1 MSEHGR
7 KAIELFED
15 GYNCA
20 QSILAAFSDE
30 TGLGFEESLRLASS
44 FGGGMGRLREVCGA
58 VSGMFLVV
66 GAKYGYTDPHDKR
79 AKDEQYRL
87 IQELAKKFEE
97 AEGTIICRDL
107 LGLPYRRDNPESD
120 PRSLH
125 YYHTRPCAA
134 YVEQAAVI
142 MDGYIASRK
151 ETGSH
156 E

>member
-1 MSEHGR
+1 MSDHQQ
-7 KAIELFED
+7 KAKELFET

-20 QSILAAFSDE
+20 QSILAAFCDE
-30 TGLGFEESLRLASS
+30 TGLEFEESLKLASS

-66 GAKYGYTDPHDKR
+66 GAKYGHTDPHEKR

-97 AEGTIICRDL
+97 AEGTIICREL
-107 LGLPYRRDNPESD
+107 LGLPYRRDKPETD
-120 PRSLH
+120 PRNLQ

-134 YVEQAAVI
+134 YVQRAAI
-142 MDGYIASRK
+142 ILDECIANRK
-151 ETGSH
+151 EIEHH